1 MKKCHF
7 WAKFRPKSMNLKEKL
22 LTIAQNLDLSKA
34 ELARQLGIAKSNF
47 IGDGLRSELNGAVI
61 VKFCQLYPQVS
72 AEWLLRDEKPI
83 MRSMSD
89 EVPAETNVNNGV
101 NNGHIGYERNTTPA
115 DPAPAIVPAYCDV
128 KTCELLKAKDETIL
142 SQKDTIEA
150 QRITIDALRG
160 GQK

>member
-1 MKKCHF
+1 MQNFEKMTQKWGKLDVFKVRILSFCEETGRTKTEISQKIEVSDTNF
-7 WAKFRPKSMNLKEKL
+7 VGKNMTCAMGGDALAKF
-22 LTIAQNLDLSKA
+22 
-34 ELARQLGIAKSNF
+34 
-47 IGDGLRSELNGAVI
+47 LNA
-61 VKFCQLYPQVS
+61 YPEVS
-72 AEWLLRDEKPI
+72 AEWLMRGVEP
-83 MRSMSD
+83 MFRSMGD

-101 NNGHIGYERNTTPA
+101 NNGHIGSEHNTVPA

>member
-1 MKKCHF
+1 
-7 WAKFRPKSMNLKEKL
+7 MNLKEKL
-22 LTIAQNLDLSKA
+22 LTIAQNLDLSKT

-89 EVPAETNVNNGV
+89 EVPTETNVNNGV
-101 NNGHIGYERNTTPA
+101 NNGHIGSEHNTIPADQTPA
-115 DPAPAIVPAYCDV
+115 AFPAYCDT
-128 KTCELLKAKDETIL
+128 KTCELLKAKD
-142 SQKDTIEA
+142 DVIEA

-160 GQK
+160 AQK